1 MYIENHAIVVYFKRG
16 FADEQKKRKVSVE
29 CSCVTGFLVYKGADR
44 CRLPR
49 SPIKNALFGRL
60 QGDHAA
66 RKALYL
72 AALKI
77 VPAKGRYVLF
87 CFLVSNSI
95 QFL

>member
-1 MYIENHAIVVYFKRG
+1 MYFKRG

-87 CFLVSNSI
+87 LLFG
-95 QFL
+95 FK